1 MKLTKII
8 EKLYNN
14 QLETTKQV
22 DAIQAHA
29 NNLKGLNLAR
39 LKLIDKL
46 DKIEAEPSGNIEQ
59 LKEVVQELESDH
71 TCTHPHWEETPTKNI
86 IIKTCSTCGA
96 QKYE

>member
-71 TCTHPHWEETPTKNI
+71 TCTHPHSCYLPPAPTLVNYRDY
-86 IIKTCSTCGA
+86 SAGRH
-96 QKYE
+96 